1 MLLANNEAP
10 ICYVKIET
18 SYKHSGHLVLSTSKK
33 VDGNRTVLEQYKIQL
48 LSKNLQETMS

>member
-10 ICYVKIET
+10 ICYVKIGT
-18 SYKHSGHLVLSTSKK
+18 SYKHIGHLVLSTSKK
-33 VDGNRTVLEQYKIQL
+33 VDGNTTVLEQYEIQL